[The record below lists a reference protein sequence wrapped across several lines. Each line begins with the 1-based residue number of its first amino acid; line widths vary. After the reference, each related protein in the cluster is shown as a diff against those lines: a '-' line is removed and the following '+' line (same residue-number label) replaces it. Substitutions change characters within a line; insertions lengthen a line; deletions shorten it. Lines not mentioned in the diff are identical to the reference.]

1 MILLLTNGIMNFFRW
16 GKLLFIIVFLLNAIT
31 TFGQNMQIPDTLR
44 GMSFADSIVESKHI
58 TKKRY
63 FNHNF
68 KILKKKLGEKDSI
81 VVHDSNVREFIGVL
95 EDMGDFGIIKNPYQI
110 VISVQQYHA
119 ILNWYKKVS
128 RIITL
133 SMLKDFIKRNYMV
146 LCSDYEIEQMEKLLY
161 QYKKSLRLYYKN
173 K

>member
-1 MILLLTNGIMNFFRW
+1 
-16 GKLLFIIVFLLNAIT
+16 
-31 TFGQNMQIPDTLR
+31 
-44 GMSFADSIVESKHI
+44 
-58 TKKRY
+58 
-63 FNHNF
+63 
-68 KILKKKLGEKDSI
+68 
-81 VVHDSNVREFIGVL
+81 
-95 EDMGDFGIIKNPYQI
+95 MGDFGIIKNPYQI